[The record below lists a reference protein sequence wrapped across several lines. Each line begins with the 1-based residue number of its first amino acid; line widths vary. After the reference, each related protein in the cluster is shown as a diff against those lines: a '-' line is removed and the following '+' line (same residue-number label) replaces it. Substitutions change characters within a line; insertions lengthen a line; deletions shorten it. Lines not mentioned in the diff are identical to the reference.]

1 MEPPATGDVTP
12 TLPLMEPEVTFWLVQ
27 ESVMSSPGC
36 IEVEEAERVHEG
48 PCTDTVIVSVS
59 VAVPPGPVQDTE
71 YVVVLE
77 GVTMTEPD
85 VAPPV
90 EKPVPV
96 HEVALVELHESDDK
110 SPEIIA
116 PGAAVRLTVG
126 AFEGGGVDA
135 IVTRAPQKAIS
146 PCALVTVPVKVVAV
160 VIAGLVVEPPEIG
173 VTAQSPWSRE
183 NETAFAVLQESV
195 VVLPELT
202 TLGEALSVHDGAPGG
217 GGGGETKTDCPQKT
231 VSPFVP
237 RTVSL

>member
-36 IEVEEAERVHEG
+36 MEVEEAERVHEG

-77 GVTMTEPD
+77 GVTMTESD

-90 EKPVPV
+90 ENPTPVQD
-96 HEVALVELHESDDK
+96 VALVELHESDDE

-116 PGAAVRLTVG
+116 PGVAVRLTVG
-126 AFEGGGVDA
+126 VFEGGGIDA
-135 IVTRAPQKAIS
+135 IVTIAPQKAVS
-146 PCALVTVPVKVVAV
+146 PFALVTVPVKVVAT
-160 VIAGLVVEPPEIG
+160 VIAGLVVEAEATG
-173 VTAQSPWSRE
+173 
-183 NETAFAVLQESV
+183 ETA
-195 VVLPELT
+195 PM
-202 TLGEALSVHDGAPGG
+202 P
-217 GGGGETKTDCPQKT
+217 
-231 VSPFVP
+231 
-237 RTVSL
+237 